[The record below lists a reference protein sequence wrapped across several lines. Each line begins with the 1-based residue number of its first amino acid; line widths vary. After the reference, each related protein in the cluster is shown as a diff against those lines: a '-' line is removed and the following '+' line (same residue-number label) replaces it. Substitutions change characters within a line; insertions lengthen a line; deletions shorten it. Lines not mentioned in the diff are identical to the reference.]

1 MRTMNYN
8 IPTKQILL
16 FCLFFAVACSEP
28 EKPVT
33 KEEAAK
39 VATAIT
45 RAIARQD
52 ADRFNDLLD
61 IDAIEN
67 RIRDQAG
74 SKASRQLIGGATK
87 TLRSG
92 DYGKEIVR
100 TVGNKGTYEL
110 VKQYEKDKH
119 QHLIFRL
126 YNDQL
131 NYHDYE
137 LIKKRDQVKIADIFV
152 YTTGENISTTL
163 AETIRFADEHE
174 AAANLPENTLANVQL
189 MKKNIHEGNYETA
202 DSIFKS
208 LPAVIRQQK
217 VYKIIYIHIASEL
230 GNDRYLAALNKL
242 QQEYPDAPNMYL
254 LMIDAYLL
262 KKDFDA
268 AQKCVNRLDSFINKD
283 PFLDYYRA
291 LICKQNMDNVNRMTY
306 LERLHRN
313 LPRFEIGTAE
323 LLFAYVEDEK
333 WDKAVPLTL
342 EYQKSK
348 KADKEFLET
357 LYLFYPNF
365 KKKVD
370 AAMKGQGQPSH

>member
-1 MRTMNYN
+1 MLNMNYN
-8 IPTKQILL
+8 TTIRYLL
-16 FCLFFAVACSEP
+16 LSCVLFAVSCSEP

-61 IDAIEN
+61 IDAIEK

-74 SKASRQLIGGATK
+74 SNVSRQLIAGATK
-87 TLRSG
+87 NLQSG

-100 TVGNKGTYEL
+100 NVGNKGTYEL
-110 VKQYEKDKH
+110 VKQYEKDKR

-163 AETIRFADEHE
+163 AETLRFADEHE
-174 AAANLPENTLANVQL
+174 AAVNVPENTLANVQL
-189 MKKNIHEGNYETA
+189 MKKNIHEGHFETA

-217 VYKIIYIHIASEL
+217 VYKILYIHIASGL

-254 LMIDAYLL
+254 LMIDAYIM
-262 KKDFDA
+262 KKDFAA
-268 AQKCVNRLDSFINKD
+268 AQRSVNSLDSFINKD
-283 PFLDYYRA
+283 PFLDLYRA
-291 LICKQNMDNVNRMTY
+291 LICKQTMDNVNKLVY

-357 LYLFYPNF
+357 LYLFYPDF

-370 AAMKGQGQPSH
+370 AATKGQGQPSH